1 MNDAIGRE
9 DARARQWS
17 AANASIEGSES
28 VVRRSVIKTS
38 RKARQAQDTQDRSW
52 TGAVGVEV

>member
-28 VVRRSVIKTS
+28 VVRRSIIKAS
-38 RKARQAQDTQDRSW
+38 RKARQVQDTQDRSW
-52 TGAVGVEV
+52 TL